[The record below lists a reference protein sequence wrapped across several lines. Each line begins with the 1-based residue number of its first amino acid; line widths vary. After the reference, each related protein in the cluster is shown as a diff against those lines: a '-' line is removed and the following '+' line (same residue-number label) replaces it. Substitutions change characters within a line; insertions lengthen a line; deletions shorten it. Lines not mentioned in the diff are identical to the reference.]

1 LEITTTRFGEI
12 QVEEDKIIDFPHGI
26 LGFSQARQFILFPHK
41 ENSPFVWLQS
51 IEDGSL
57 AFVLIQPNLVMPEYH
72 VEVEKTALDEL
83 NVQNTSSL
91 EVLCIVTVPRNR
103 PEDMTVN
110 LLGPIVINPDKRLA
124 KQLVITKGGY
134 SHRHPIV
141 T

>member
-1 LEITTTRFGEI
+1 MEITTTRFGEI
-12 QVEEDKIIDFPHGI
+12 QVEEDKIIHFPHGI

-72 VEVEKTALDEL
+72 VEVGETALDEL
-83 NVQNTSSL
+83 NVHNTSSL

-124 KQLVITKGGY
+124 KQLVITKGNY